1 MKTLKQ
7 LRPLIIEW
15 AKVKGLINI
24 ENAQKQRLKLMEE
37 IGETAGAILK
47 KNQAEIKDGFGDI
60 FVVII
65 ILAEQLGEEVKIKNV
80 GGNVHSTDF
89 IFAKIIE
96 FSFEMD
102 FTNAIDWLNDC
113 ATLNKVDLEECA
125 NIAYNV
131 IKDRTGKM
139 VDGTFIKNS

>member
-7 LRPLIIEW
+7 LRPLIIDW

-47 KNQAEIKDGFGDI
+47 KDLAEIKDGFGDI
-60 FVVII
+60 FVVIV
-65 ILAEQLGEEVKIKNV
+65 ILAEQLGEEITIKNV
-80 GGNVHSTDF
+80 AGNIHSTDF

-96 FSFEMD
+96 FCFDND
-102 FTNAIDWLNDC
+102 FSNAVDWLNDC
-113 ATLNKVDLEECA
+113 AILNNVNLEECA
-125 NIAYNV
+125 NLAYNV
-131 IKDRTGKM
+131 IKDRTGRM